1 MSRRLI
7 MAWGLACLLLVG
19 CGSSGAVGAETSS
32 GDTSDADTPVDLS
45 GDADTPVD
53 LSGDGDATVDVPP
66 EPALVLGVN
75 EVLVKHP
82 SAFTALEDGDQ
93 LEIELGGFNGL
104 WMLVLAFRTRG
115 YFPERVIVFADI
127 TVNGEE
133 LSSLSLSKQSLV
145 PGDDG
150 WDYYYDFFLIAND
163 TSVGGEEAI
172 VDLTVRDYENQDFEV
187 SIQRKLLIVGG
198 EPAYWP

>member
-1 MSRRLI
+1 
-7 MAWGLACLLLVG
+7 MANQRVTVALLAASLLMA
-19 CGSSGAVGAETSS
+19 C
-32 GDTSDADTPVDLS
+32 ADTGGGKL
-45 GDADTPVD
+45 ADVTDVAD
-53 LSGDGDATVDVPP
+53 VVLADVPP
-66 EPALVLGVN
+66 EPALILGVN

-82 SAFTALEDGDQ
+82 SAFTALEDGDH

-104 WMLVLAFRTRG
+104 WMLVLAFKTRG
-115 YFPERVIVFADI
+115 YFPERVIVFADV

-133 LSSLSLSKQSLV
+133 ISSLALSKQSLV

-150 WDYYYDFFLIAND
+150 WDYYYDFFLIVND

-187 SIQRKLLIVGG
+187 SIQRKLLVVGG
-198 EPAYWP
+198 NPQYWP